1 MTLAKDLSLKYRA
14 CIWKPSDDISWKM
27 CPLIFEVGDEIL
39 KVIKFTTKFYYLG
52 WMGLIIM
59 YPYTY

>member
-1 MTLAKDLSLKYRA
+1 
-14 CIWKPSDDISWKM
+14 M
-27 CPLIFEVGDEIL
+27 CPLNFEVGDEIL

-52 WMGLIIM
+52 WMRLIIM